1 MVIFGWKPAKGKYN
15 PRKPFMKQQLKW
27 WYAATVVLVL
37 TQMVL
42 SSRLKAS
49 YPLTTFGDVAQFI
62 VLVLAVAAMARH
74 VLRSRG
80 REQVFW
86 ILLSFSGVLWCVSQA
101 WWIWYE
107 VILRVEV
114 PDVSPGDSFLFVH
127 VVPLMAALALRPHTR
142 QDEHKLN
149 MDSLDFVLLM
159 LWWVFMYMFVVM
171 PWQFGAFYNGKIS
184 VQHFYVLYFVEN
196 IVLVVGAAS
205 LWLESR
211 GVWRTIYR
219 RIFVASA
226 LYAFSSLVVNR
237 LIAKDSYYTGSWYD
251 VPLMVAMCLF
261 VPVGLVE
268 RTPEAQVAEEPAA
281 TAEHSLWPARM
292 ATVAL
297 ISMPTMA
304 LWAILASR
312 APHPITDFRLRVT
325 FGAMLVMTLVVLFKQ
340 RLLNLELRRLLGES
354 HASFLNLQRL
364 QDQLVNSEKLAAL
377 GQLVAGAAHE
387 INNPLTAILG
397 YSDMLEVNPALADE
411 PRSLVEK
418 IGQQARRTKRLV
430 ANMLSFARQ
439 APAAKSSVNVNT
451 LLSNVMQLREPD
463 LSGKRIRI
471 VKKLDPEL
479 PHVWGDSNHLL
490 QVFLHMMNNAVD
502 ALEEVGGG
510 TLSVSTFPK
519 DGMAVMDFSDSGPGI
534 KDPQRIFD
542 PFYTTKPVGKG
553 TGLGLSACYGIVQD
567 HGGRIVCYNNASG
580 GATFMVYLPA
590 AKPAQE
596 HETVSAASA
605 R

>member
-1 MVIFGWKPAKGKYN
+1 
-15 PRKPFMKQQLKW
+15 MKQQLKW
-27 WYAATVVLVL
+27 WCAATVTLL
-37 TQMVL
+37 LAHAVL
-42 SSRLKAS
+42 SSTLKAS
-49 YPLTTFGDVAQFI
+49 YRLTVFGDVAQF
-62 VLVLAVAAMARH
+62 VVLALAAAAVARH
-74 VLRSRG
+74 VLVTRG
-80 REQVFW
+80 REQIFW
-86 ILLSFSGVLWCVSQA
+86 ILLSFSGVLWCISQG

-107 VILRVEV
+107 VIQRVDV
-114 PDVSPGDSFLFVH
+114 PDISPGDAFLFVH
-127 VVPLMAALALRPHTR
+127 VVPLMAALALRPHTQ

-171 PWQFGAFYNGKIS
+171 PWQFGTSYDSKIS
-184 VQHFYVLYFVEN
+184 VERFYVLYFVEN
-196 IVLVVGAAS
+196 IVLVCGAAS
-205 LWLESR
+205 LWLESN
-211 GVWRTIYR
+211 GVWRTVYQ
-219 RIFVASA
+219 RIFMASF
-226 LYAFSSLVVNR
+226 LYAFSSLVVNH
-237 LIAKDSYYTGSWYD
+237 LIAKDRYYTGSWYD
-251 VPLMVAMCLF
+251 VPLVAAMCLF
-261 VPVGLVE
+261 VTVGLVD
-268 RTPEAQVAEEPAA
+268 RAPAAQVAEEPAA
-281 TAEHSLWPARM
+281 TAEHSVWPARL

-297 ISMPTMA
+297 ISMPMMA
-304 LWAILASR
+304 LWAIWASR

-354 HASFLNLQRL
+354 HASFVNLQRL

-397 YSDMLEVNPALADE
+397 YSDLLEVDPDLAEE
-411 PRSLVEK
+411 PRSLVGK

-439 APAAKSSVNVNT
+439 SPAAKSSVNVNT

-471 VKKLDPEL
+471 IKKLDPQL

-510 TLSVSTFPK
+510 TFSVSTFAQ
-519 DGMAVMDFSDSGPGI
+519 DGMAVMDFSDTGPGI
-534 KDPQRIFD
+534 KEPQRIFD

-553 TGLGLSACYGIVQD
+553 TGLGLSACYGIVQE
-567 HGGRIVCYNNASG
+567 HGGRITCYNNASG
-580 GATFMVYLPA
+580 GATFLVHLPA
-590 AKPAQE
+590 EKPARE
-596 HETVSAASA
+596 RATATAATVG
-605 R
+605 